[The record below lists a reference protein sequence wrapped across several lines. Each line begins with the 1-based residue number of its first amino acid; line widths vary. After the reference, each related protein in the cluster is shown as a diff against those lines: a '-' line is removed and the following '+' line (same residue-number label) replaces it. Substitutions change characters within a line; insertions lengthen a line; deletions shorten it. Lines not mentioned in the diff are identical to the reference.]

1 MQVLFLHLSDIHLQV
16 NHDYSSDKIRRI
28 VDAVP
33 CELPFDCAFLIISGD
48 LAKSGSAAE
57 YHVAKRLIDDLI
69 CGFRSKGITPGILFV
84 PGNHDISIP
93 QGSPTAEMLIERKRN
108 SLDDAYA
115 HELEK
120 MDPFFEF
127 ANEHRLFRSE
137 YSDSTEQ
144 FDIGDQAYCIKATM
158 LNSAPFST
166 RERTDKE
173 IHYLPERA
181 ICSIEKSS
189 NTNLNIVI
197 MHHGCEWFD
206 DESKRRLEQRLYEHC
221 DILFIGHEHDGF
233 AESYTNSN
241 RQHLTVSRGGVI
253 STSSYDE
260 SSFSLL
266 HYDSE
271 TMLLTSIYFIWDR
284 QCSIYTEHN
293 RENMTLRPKTP
304 GQATPNTEFI
314 EALKPNFNLIN
325 APLESYFVFPVLET
339 SIHVDD
345 DPFPVIAS
353 DSEFFDFISTNPC
366 LNIVGSKSSGKTAL
380 LMHLYNS
387 SIAQGYSPLFL
398 GESNSRPSIKYLFD
412 DLIGEQY
419 GRNES
424 ASARFKQ
431 SSIQKKVLFIDD
443 FDRLKRNGSDA
454 AFIREALNN
463 VGCVVL
469 TSSQKID
476 TGIIED
482 VRRELGDDDAIVTY
496 SIKNFFNGKRDEL
509 VYNTCR
515 ELHVAPNN
523 IQGVIGAI
531 DRAVHSHSDIFS
543 LSPEF
548 ILQSVIYYADKN
560 PTGREKTIPFNE
572 IFEANIVNRLRQA
585 WSKSKY
591 GATKEGGVREALAL
605 LGEIAYRMHKAK
617 NATIEASTLFD
628 KIQQYADEYALE
640 SCPRDFVELA
650 CEADIIRMG
659 ETAPCYYF
667 ISNTVF
673 AYFVARRI
681 NLMKDKGD
689 DIHGDVDYLVENICF
704 NINENILLFL
714 SYLRNNS
721 SFAGKLL
728 SCAEEALS
736 PFEEFSVEAKNIRFL
751 TTGQYAKINMANE
764 DDRHAADNMVSQC
777 EEEISN
783 KRQEEGLLEYAGL
796 YDYDEKDRLTNSNRI
811 LRALK
816 YLEIAGKSF
825 VMHFA
830 TTPKIEKYQTI
841 KALYELPNRIIFGML
856 HKTDENYDEIIDQL
870 LEIISEDGSLS
881 NITKDELK
889 DILYKVGI
897 ATCLSVYD
905 QASYYCSTGDTVKL
919 LSTRE
924 QESST
929 YRIQRLMMME
939 NSTFSSEDYIDQAVT
954 LMEKAQKENRRFE
967 ILCIQ
972 VITNKHIIN
981 TPNIKPSTLQKASK
995 KIFFCDSPKSLIARN
1010 RQSTAE
1016 NRNGDYGA
1024 L

>member
-16 NHDYSSDKIRRI
+16 NRDYSSEKIRRI

-33 CELPFDCAFLIISGD
+33 CELPFDRAFLIISGD
-48 LAKSGSAAE
+48 LANSGSADE
-57 YHVAKRLIDDLI
+57 YRVAKRLIDDLI
-69 CGFRSKGITPGILFV
+69 CGFRSKGIEPAILFV

-93 QGSPTAEMLIERKRN
+93 QDSPTAEMLIERKRA
-108 SLDDAYA
+108 SMDDAYA

-127 ANEHRLFRSE
+127 ANEHCLFRSE
-137 YSDSTEQ
+137 YSDSTER
-144 FDIGDQAYCIKATM
+144 FDIGNQAYRIKATM

-189 NTNLNIVI
+189 DTDLNIVI
-197 MHHGCEWFD
+197 MHHSCEWFE
-206 DESKRRLEQRLYEHC
+206 DESKRHLEQRLYEHC
-221 DILFIGHEHDGF
+221 DLFFIGHEHDGF
-233 AESYTNSN
+233 AESYANSN
-241 RQHLTVSRGGVI
+241 RQQLTVSRGGVI
-253 STSSYDE
+253 SASSYDE

-271 TMLLTSIYFIWDR
+271 TMLLTTIYFIWDR

-293 RENMTLRPKTP
+293 REKMTLRPKTP
-304 GQATPNTEFI
+304 GQAVPNAEFI

-325 APLESYFVFPVLET
+325 APLESYFVFPALET
-339 SIHVDD
+339 SIRVDD

-353 DSEFFDFISTNPC
+353 DSDFFDFINKNPC
-366 LNIVGSKSSGKTAL
+366 VNIVGSKSSGKTAL

-387 SIAQGYSPLFL
+387 SITRGYSPLFL

-419 GRNES
+419 GRNAS

-431 SSIQKKVLFIDD
+431 SPIQKKILYIDD

-454 AFIREALNN
+454 AFIREALSN
-463 VGCVVL
+463 VGYVVL
-469 TSSQKID
+469 ASSQKLG
-476 TGIIED
+476 TSIIED
-482 VRRELGDDDAIVTY
+482 VRRELGDDDAVATY
-496 SIKNFFNGKRDEL
+496 NIKNFFKGKRDEL

-515 ELHVAPNN
+515 ELQVAPSN
-523 IQGVIGAI
+523 IQRVIGAI
-531 DRAVHSHSDIFS
+531 DRAAHSHSDIFS

-548 ILQSVIYYADKN
+548 ILQSVIYYAEKN

-572 IFEANIVNRLRQA
+572 IFEANIVNRIRQA

-591 GATKEGGVREALAL
+591 GATKEGGVREALVL
-605 LGEIAYRMHKAK
+605 LGEIAYHMHKAK
-617 NATIEASTLFD
+617 NATIDASALFE

-640 SCPRDFVELA
+640 SRPRDFVELA
-650 CEADIIRMG
+650 CEANIIRMG
-659 ETAPCYYF
+659 ETTPYYYF
-667 ISNTVF
+667 VSNTVF
-673 AYFVARRI
+673 AYFVAKRI
-681 NLMKDKGD
+681 NLMGDRGD
-689 DIHGDVDYLVENICF
+689 DIRGDIDYLVENICF

-736 PFEEFSVEAKNIRFL
+736 PFVEFSVEAKNIRFL

-764 DDRHAADNMVSQC
+764 SDRCTADNMISQR
-777 EEEISN
+777 EEEVFN
-783 KRQEEGLLEYAGL
+783 KRQEEGLLEYAGP

-830 TTPKIEKYQTI
+830 TTTKIEKCQTI

-856 HKTDENYDEIIDQL
+856 HNTDKNYDEIVDQL
-870 LEIISEDGSLS
+870 LGIISESGGPSS
-881 NITKDELK
+881 IIKDELK
-889 DILYKVGI
+889 DILYKIGI
-897 ATCLSVYD
+897 ATCLSIYD
-905 QASYYCSTGDTVKL
+905 QASYYCSTGDTIKL
-919 LSTRE
+919 LSARE
-924 QESST
+924 QECST
-929 YRIQRLMMME
+929 HRIQRLLMIE
-939 NSTFSSEDYIDQAVT
+939 NSTSTSEDYIDQAAA

-972 VITNKHIIN
+972 VITNKHIID
-981 TPNIKPSTLQKASK
+981 TPNIKPSILQKASK
-995 KIFFCDSPKSLIARN
+995 KIFFHDSPKLLITRN
-1010 RQSTAE
+1010 RQSAKE
-1016 NRNGDYGA
+1016 NRNDDCRA
-1024 L
+1024 S

>member
-1 MQVLFLHLSDIHLQV
+1 
-16 NHDYSSDKIRRI
+16 
-28 VDAVP
+28 
-33 CELPFDCAFLIISGD
+33 
-48 LAKSGSAAE
+48 
-57 YHVAKRLIDDLI
+57 
-69 CGFRSKGITPGILFV
+69 
-84 PGNHDISIP
+84 
-93 QGSPTAEMLIERKRN
+93 
-108 SLDDAYA
+108 
-115 HELEK
+115 
-120 MDPFFEF
+120 
-127 ANEHRLFRSE
+127 
-137 YSDSTEQ
+137 
-144 FDIGDQAYCIKATM
+144 
-158 LNSAPFST
+158 
-166 RERTDKE
+166 
-173 IHYLPERA
+173 
-181 ICSIEKSS
+181 
-189 NTNLNIVI
+189 
-197 MHHGCEWFD
+197 
-206 DESKRRLEQRLYEHC
+206 
-221 DILFIGHEHDGF
+221 
-233 AESYTNSN
+233 
-241 RQHLTVSRGGVI
+241 
-253 STSSYDE
+253 
-260 SSFSLL
+260 
-266 HYDSE
+266 
-271 TMLLTSIYFIWDR
+271 
-284 QCSIYTEHN
+284 
-293 RENMTLRPKTP
+293 
-304 GQATPNTEFI
+304 
-314 EALKPNFNLIN
+314 
-325 APLESYFVFPVLET
+325 
-339 SIHVDD
+339 
-345 DPFPVIAS
+345 
-353 DSEFFDFISTNPC
+353 
-366 LNIVGSKSSGKTAL
+366 
-380 LMHLYNS
+380 MHLYNS

-398 GESNSRPSIKYLFD
+398 GENNSRPSIKCLFD
-412 DLIGEQY
+412 DLIREQY

-496 SIKNFFNGKRDEL
+496 SIKNFFKGKRDEL

-736 PFEEFSVEAKNIRFL
+736 PFEEFSVETKNIRFL

-764 DDRHAADNMVSQC
+764 GDRHAANNMVSQR

-796 YDYDEKDRLTNSNRI
+796 YDYDEKDRLTNSNRM

-856 HKTDENYDEIIDQL
+856 HETDENYDKIIDQL

-889 DILYKVGI
+889 DILYKIGI

-924 QESST
+924 QECST
-929 YRIQRLMMME
+929 YRIQRLMMVE

-954 LMEKAQKENRRFE
+954 LMDKAQKENRRFE

-981 TPNIKPSTLQKASK
+981 TPNIKSSTLQKASK

-1016 NRNGDYGA
+1016 NRNGDCRA
-1024 L
+1024 S

>member
-16 NHDYSSDKIRRI
+16 NRDYSSEKIRRI

-33 CELPFDCAFLIISGD
+33 CELPFDRAFLIISGD
-48 LAKSGSAAE
+48 LANSGSEDE
-57 YHVAKRLIDDLI
+57 YRVAKRLIDDLI
-69 CGFRSKGITPGILFV
+69 CGFRSKGIEPAILFV

-93 QGSPTAEMLIERKRN
+93 QDSPTAEMLIERKRA
-108 SLDDAYA
+108 SMDDAYA

-127 ANEHRLFRSE
+127 ANEYCLFRSE
-137 YSDSTEQ
+137 YSDSTER
-144 FDIGDQAYCIKATM
+144 FDIGNQAYRIKATM

-189 NTNLNIVI
+189 DTDLNIAI
-197 MHHGCEWFD
+197 MHHSCEWFE
-206 DESKRRLEQRLYEHC
+206 DESKRHLEQRLYEHC
-221 DILFIGHEHDGF
+221 DIFFIGHEHDGF
-233 AESYTNSN
+233 AESYANSN

-253 STSSYDE
+253 SASSYDE

-271 TMLLTSIYFIWDR
+271 TMLLTTIYFIWDR

-293 RENMTLRPKTP
+293 REKMTLRPKTP
-304 GQATPNTEFI
+304 GQAIPNAEFI

-325 APLESYFVFPVLET
+325 APLESYFVFPALET
-339 SIHVDD
+339 SIRVDD

-353 DSEFFDFISTNPC
+353 DSEFFDFINKNPC
-366 LNIVGSKSSGKTAL
+366 VNIVGSKSSGKTAL

-387 SIAQGYSPLFL
+387 SITRGYSPLFL

-419 GRNES
+419 GRNVS

-431 SSIQKKVLFIDD
+431 SPIQKKILFIDD

-463 VGCVVL
+463 VGYVVL
-469 TSSQKID
+469 ASSQKLG
-476 TGIIED
+476 TSIIED
-482 VRRELGDDDAIVTY
+482 VRRELGDDDAVATY
-496 SIKNFFNGKRDEL
+496 NIKNFFKGKRDEL

-515 ELHVAPNN
+515 ELQVAPSN
-523 IQGVIGAI
+523 IQRVIGAI
-531 DRAVHSHSDIFS
+531 DRAAHSHSDIFS

-548 ILQSVIYYADKN
+548 ILQSVIYYAEKN

-572 IFEANIVNRLRQA
+572 IFEANIVNRIRQA

-591 GATKEGGVREALAL
+591 GATKEGGVREALVL
-605 LGEIAYRMHKAK
+605 LGEIAYHMHKAK
-617 NATIEASTLFD
+617 NATIEASALFE

-659 ETAPCYYF
+659 ETTPCYYF
-667 ISNTVF
+667 VSNTVF
-673 AYFVARRI
+673 AYFVAKKI
-681 NLMKDKGD
+681 NLMGDKGD
-689 DIHGDVDYLVENICF
+689 DIRGDIDYLVENICF

-736 PFEEFSVEAKNIRFL
+736 PFVEFSVEAKNIRFL

-764 DDRHAADNMVSQC
+764 SDRCAADNMISQR
-777 EEEISN
+777 EEEVFN
-783 KRQEEGLLEYAGL
+783 KRQEEGLLEYAGP
-796 YDYDEKDRLTNSNRI
+796 YDYDEKDRLTNGNRI

-830 TTPKIEKYQTI
+830 TTTKIEKCQTI

-856 HKTDENYDEIIDQL
+856 HNTDKNYDEIIDQL
-870 LEIISEDGSLS
+870 LGIISESGRPSS
-881 NITKDELK
+881 ITKDELK
-889 DILYKVGI
+889 DILYKIGI
-897 ATCLSVYD
+897 ATCLSIYD
-905 QASYYCSTGDTVKL
+905 QASYYCSTGDTIKL

-924 QESST
+924 QECST
-929 YRIQRLMMME
+929 HRIQRLLMIE
-939 NSTFSSEDYIDQAVT
+939 NSTSTSEDYIDQAAA
-954 LMEKAQKENRRFE
+954 LMENAQKENRRFE

-972 VITNKHIIN
+972 VITNKHIID

-995 KIFFCDSPKSLIARN
+995 KIFFHDSPKLLITRN
-1010 RQSTAE
+1010 RQSAKE
-1016 NRNGDYGA
+1016 NRNDDCRA
-1024 L
+1024 S

>member
-16 NHDYSSDKIRRI
+16 NRDYSSEKIRRI

-33 CELPFDCAFLIISGD
+33 CEFQFDRAFLIISGD
-48 LAKSGSAAE
+48 LANSGSADE
-57 YHVAKRLIDDLI
+57 YHVAKRLIDDLN
-69 CGFRSKGITPGILFV
+69 CGFRSKGIKPAILFV
-84 PGNHDISIP
+84 PGNHDIAIP
-93 QGSPTAEMLIERKRN
+93 QDSPTAEMLIERKRT
-108 SLDDAYA
+108 SMDDAYA

-127 ANEHRLFRSE
+127 ANEHCLFRSE

-144 FDIGDQAYCIKATM
+144 FDIGNQACRIKATM

-189 NTNLNIVI
+189 DTNLNIVI
-197 MHHGCEWFD
+197 MHHSCEWFE
-206 DESKRRLEQRLYEHC
+206 DESKRHLEQRLYEHC

-233 AESYTNSN
+233 AESYANSN

-260 SSFSLL
+260 SSFSIL

-271 TMLLTSIYFIWDR
+271 TMLLTTLYFTWDR
-284 QCSIYTEHN
+284 QYSIYTEHN
-293 RENMTLRPKTP
+293 REKMTLRPKTP
-304 GQATPNTEFI
+304 GQATPNAEFI
-314 EALKPNFNLIN
+314 EALKPNFSLID
-325 APLESYFVFPVLET
+325 APLESYFVFPALET
-339 SIHVDD
+339 SIRVDD

-353 DSEFFDFISTNPC
+353 DDEFFDFINTNPC
-366 LNIVGSKSSGKTAL
+366 VNIVGSKSSGKTAL

-387 SIAQGYSPLFL
+387 SINRGYSPLFL

-412 DLIGEQY
+412 DLIGDQY

-454 AFIREALNN
+454 AFIQEALKN

-469 TSSQKID
+469 ASSQKLG
-476 TGIIED
+476 TSIIED
-482 VRRELGDDDAIVTY
+482 VRRELGDDDAVVTY
-496 SIKNFFNGKRDEL
+496 SIKHFFKGKRDEL

-515 ELHVAPNN
+515 ELQVAPNN

-531 DRAVHSHSDIFS
+531 DRAAHSHGDIFS
-543 LSPEF
+543 LNPEF

-572 IFEANIVNRLRQA
+572 IFEANIVNRIRQA

-591 GATKEGGVREALAL
+591 GATKEGGAREALTL
-605 LGEIAYRMHKAK
+605 LGEIAYHMHEAK
-617 NATIEASTLFD
+617 NATIEASTLFE
-628 KIQQYADEYALE
+628 KIKQYADEYALE

-659 ETAPCYYF
+659 ETAPYYYF
-667 ISNTVF
+667 VSNTVF
-673 AYFVARRI
+673 AYFVAKRI
-681 NLMKDKGD
+681 NLMRDKGA
-689 DIHGDVDYLVENICF
+689 DIRGDVDYLVENICF

-751 TTGQYAKINMANE
+751 TTGQYAKIKMANE
-764 DDRHAADNMVSQC
+764 SDRRAADNMISQR

-796 YDYDEKDRLTNSNRI
+796 YDYDEKDRLTDSNRI

-830 TTPKIEKYQTI
+830 TTTKFEKYQTI

-870 LEIISEDGSLS
+870 LGIISENGNLS
-881 NITKDELK
+881 SIAKDELK
-889 DILYKVGI
+889 DILYKIGI
-897 ATCLSVYD
+897 ATCLSIYD
-905 QASYYCSTGDTVKL
+905 QASYYCSTGDTIKL
-919 LSTRE
+919 LGTRE
-924 QESST
+924 QECST
-929 YRIQRLMMME
+929 HRIQRLLMIE
-939 NSTFSSEDYIDQAVT
+939 NSASTSEDYIDQAVA
-954 LMEKAQKENRRFE
+954 LMEQVQKENRRFE

-972 VITNKHIIN
+972 VITNKHIID

-995 KIFFCDSPKSLIARN
+995 KIFFRDSPKSLITRN
-1010 RQSTAE
+1010 RQSATE
-1016 NRNGDYGA
+1016 NRNGDCRA
-1024 L
+1024 S

>member
-1 MQVLFLHLSDIHLQV
+1 
-16 NHDYSSDKIRRI
+16 
-28 VDAVP
+28 
-33 CELPFDCAFLIISGD
+33 
-48 LAKSGSAAE
+48 
-57 YHVAKRLIDDLI
+57 
-69 CGFRSKGITPGILFV
+69 
-84 PGNHDISIP
+84 
-93 QGSPTAEMLIERKRN
+93 
-108 SLDDAYA
+108 
-115 HELEK
+115 
-120 MDPFFEF
+120 
-127 ANEHRLFRSE
+127 
-137 YSDSTEQ
+137 
-144 FDIGDQAYCIKATM
+144 
-158 LNSAPFST
+158 
-166 RERTDKE
+166 
-173 IHYLPERA
+173 
-181 ICSIEKSS
+181 
-189 NTNLNIVI
+189 
-197 MHHGCEWFD
+197 
-206 DESKRRLEQRLYEHC
+206 
-221 DILFIGHEHDGF
+221 
-233 AESYTNSN
+233 
-241 RQHLTVSRGGVI
+241 
-253 STSSYDE
+253 
-260 SSFSLL
+260 
-266 HYDSE
+266 
-271 TMLLTSIYFIWDR
+271 
-284 QCSIYTEHN
+284 
-293 RENMTLRPKTP
+293 
-304 GQATPNTEFI
+304 
-314 EALKPNFNLIN
+314 
-325 APLESYFVFPVLET
+325 
-339 SIHVDD
+339 
-345 DPFPVIAS
+345 
-353 DSEFFDFISTNPC
+353 
-366 LNIVGSKSSGKTAL
+366 
-380 LMHLYNS
+380 MHLYNS

-469 TSSQKID
+469 ASSQKLD

-482 VRRELGDDDAIVTY
+482 VRRELGDDDAVVTY
-496 SIKNFFNGKRDEL
+496 SIKNFFKGKRDEL

-515 ELHVAPNN
+515 ELQVAPNN

-543 LSPEF
+543 LNPEF

-572 IFEANIVNRLRQA
+572 IFEANIVNRIRQA

-591 GATKEGGVREALAL
+591 GATKEGGIREALAL
-605 LGEIAYRMHKAK
+605 LGEIAYHMHKAK
-617 NATIEASTLFD
+617 NATIEASTLFE

-667 ISNTVF
+667 VSNTVF
-673 AYFVARRI
+673 AYFVAKRI
-681 NLMKDKGD
+681 NLMRDKGD
-689 DIHGDVDYLVENICF
+689 DIHGDVGYLVENICF

-728 SCAEEALS
+728 SYAEEALS

-764 DDRHAADNMVSQC
+764 DDRHAADNMVSQR
-777 EEEISN
+777 EEEMSN

-856 HKTDENYDEIIDQL
+856 HKTDENYDEVIDQL
-870 LEIISEDGSLS
+870 LEIISEDGRPS

-889 DILYKVGI
+889 DILYKIGI

-924 QESST
+924 QECST
-929 YRIQRLMMME
+929 HRIQRLLMME
-939 NSTFSSEDYIDQAVT
+939 NSTSASEDYIDQAVA

-995 KIFFCDSPKSLIARN
+995 KIFFRDSPKSLITRN
-1010 RQSTAE
+1010 RQSTTE
-1016 NRNGDYGA
+1016 NRNGDCGA
-1024 L
+1024 S